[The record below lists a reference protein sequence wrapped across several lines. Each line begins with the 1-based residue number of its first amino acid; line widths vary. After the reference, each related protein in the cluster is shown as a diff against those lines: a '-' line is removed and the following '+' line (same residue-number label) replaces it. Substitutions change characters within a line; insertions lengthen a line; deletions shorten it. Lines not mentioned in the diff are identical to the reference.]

1 MIRATRLL
9 AVALLV
15 HALQLMQR
23 SAAYPEMA
31 GSCGRPTGTH
41 LPNEAEAGDG
51 GFTVQMEIA
60 ASVAE
65 GERSAT
71 VTLSH
76 RSKTSL
82 KGFLLRSVDAQ
93 SLGELGNF
101 TQLPPSTMLYEGC
114 TRPAAAVCQL
124 GKKGDHDRRRR
135 MDDAGGGGDDDDHHE
150 HHGHDAPV
158 TLPAHM
164 RVTWPADHEI
174 RLMFW
179 AVDDKHR
186 YYLAQTSSS
195 PSGGSVAS
203 ELDPRLES
211 CPREAL
217 PLPVVGASLAGFA
230 LVVVLGMI
238 PAVRMHPALAKSA
251 IEHRTAQDLLP
262 EGLVKLLPALV
273 QDVIWQYGGIGG
285 WTVGQLGV
293 VGLWLCA
300 QGVAVAIAARGV
312 RGFPWDVVAT
322 RVLGKLAAA
331 GAQSPLLSLLQHLFG
346 SCSCLEMQACHLAAN
361 RWSQDI

>member
-1 MIRATRLL
+1 MIRATRVL
-9 AVALLV
+9 AVALHV
-15 HALQLMQR
+15 LQLMQR
-23 SAAYPEMA
+23 SVAYPEMA

-41 LPNEAEAGDG
+41 LPNEAETGDG
-51 GFTVQMEIA
+51 GFAVQLEIVDTVA
-60 ASVAE
+60 D

-82 KGFLLRSVDAQ
+82 KGFLLRAVDAQ
-93 SLGELGNF
+93 SLVELGTF
-101 TQLPPSTMLYEGC
+101 TKLPPSTMLYEGC

-124 GKKGDHDRRRR
+124 GEKGDHDRRRR
-135 MDDAGGGGDDDDHHE
+135 RRMDDDDDE
-150 HHGHDAPV
+150 HDHDHDHDHAPV

-164 RVTWPADHEI
+164 LVTWPADREV

-195 PSGGSVAS
+195 PGGSVAS
-203 ELDPRLES
+203 ELDPRLET

-217 PLPVVGASLAGFA
+217 PLPVVAASLAGFA
-230 LVVVLGMI
+230 LVVVLGTI
-238 PAVRMHPALAKSA
+238 PAVRMHPALAKSVV
-251 IEHRTAQDLLP
+251 EHRAAQDLLP
-262 EGLVKLLPALV
+262 ERLVKLLPALV
-273 QDVIWQYGGIGG
+273 QDAIWQYGGIGG

-293 VGLWLCA
+293 AGVWLCA

-312 RGFPWDVVAT
+312 RGFPGDVIAA

-331 GAQSPLLSLLQHLFG
+331 GAHSPLLALQWHFGICAVWLLLL
-346 SCSCLEMQACHLAAN
+346 S
-361 RWSQDI
+361 